1 MQPLDLVVL
10 CGYLAVMIGFGAR
23 FSRQQR
29 NVRDYFLSGKQV
41 PWWALLGSIVAT
53 ETSTVTLISVP
64 GYAFGGDLT
73 FLQLALGYIFGRI
86 VVASVLV
93 PRLFRGDLM
102 TAYQPLA
109 ARFGPG
115 VGRLSASIFLLTRS
129 LSDGF
134 RLFATGLVLAA
145 VLATLPASGA
155 LPDALLPGIG
165 GSTGL
170 LVLSVGLIGVTTL
183 AYTLLGGMTAVIWS
197 DVIQLAVYMSGAA
210 TAGFI
215 LLTEIPGGW
224 GEMMA
229 LTQPAGKLVAFDFAV
244 DLTQSYTFWSGLV
257 GGMFLTA
264 GTHGA
269 DQMFVQRYLCGRTL
283 HDARRALVW
292 SGVVVF
298 FQFAL
303 FLAIGLLLWVYY
315 TTYAPDGLAAIT
327 VDGVVQTDRI
337 FPTFMMTH
345 LPTGVR
351 GLVVAAI
358 VAAAMSTLS
367 SSLNSSA
374 ASTVGDFYMPLT
386 GATRS
391 DRHYLRASR
400 WATVVWAVI
409 QMAVAV
415 AAVELSSRVVDEVLG
430 IQSFTGGLLLG
441 VFLLALT
448 PARRAAVPATG
459 MVAGATVLV
468 ALRLLTA
475 VSWQWYVL
483 IGTLTTFGV
492 GWVLGRVVPNPPSQ
506 TDPATS

>member
-1 MQPLDLVVL
+1 
-10 CGYLAVMIGFGAR
+10 MI
-23 FSRQQR
+23 
-29 NVRDYFLSGKQV
+29 
-41 PWWALLGSIVAT
+41 SI
-53 ETSTVTLISVP
+53 P

-73 FLQLALGYIFGRI
+73 FLQLALGYIIGRI
-86 VVASVLV
+86 GVASVLV
-93 PRLFRGDLM
+93 PRLFRGDAV

-109 ARFGPG
+109 VRFGAG
-115 VGRLSASIFLLTRS
+115 VGRLCASIFLLTRS

-155 LPDALLPGIG
+155 VSRALLPGVE
-165 GSTGL
+165 GSTVI

-183 AYTLLGGMTAVIWS
+183 VYTLLGGMTAVIWS
-197 DVIQLAVYMSGAA
+197 DVIQLVVYTSGAA
-210 TAGFI
+210 IAGAV
-215 LLTEIPGGW
+215 LLAEIPGGW
-224 GEMMA
+224 GEVVA
-229 LTQPAGKLVAFDFAV
+229 LTQPAGKLVIFDFAV
-244 DLTQSYTFWSGLV
+244 DLTRSYTFWSGLV

-269 DQMFVQRYLCGRTL
+269 DQMFVQRYLCSRTPR
-283 HDARRALVW
+283 DASRALVW

-303 FLAIGLLLWVYY
+303 FLAIGLMLWVYY

-327 VDGVVQTDRI
+327 VGGVVQTDRV

-345 LPTGVR
+345 LPTGIR

-367 SSLNSSA
+367 SSLNSAA

-386 GATRS
+386 GETRS
-391 DRHYLRASR
+391 DEHYLAASR

-409 QMAVAV
+409 QMVVAVVAV
-415 AAVELSSRVVDEVLG
+415 ALSSRIVDEVLG

-448 PARRAAVPATG
+448 PTRRAAAPA
-459 MVAGATVLV
+459 AGVVVGAAVLV
-468 ALRLLTA
+468 GLRLLTA

-483 IGTLTTFGV
+483 VGTVTTFGV
-492 GWVLGRVVPNPPSQ
+492 GWVLGRISGHGPLE
-506 TDPATS
+506 TDAVTL